1 MLASTGG
8 VTWMVGVGTTRV
20 CDFKR
25 ICDGEVK
32 GALAVVVP
40 VDGVIRDRRKKF
52 EQTGAP
58 DGTRRVQ

>member
-1 MLASTGG
+1 
-8 VTWMVGVGTTRV
+8 MVGVGTTRV